1 MWFNATVIVASI
13 ALHGYF
19 RVKYPVDENFRNLA
33 RRISMFELLKKS
45 ILTGI
50 GAVVLTTERVQEA
63 TRRLVE
69 EGKMSTDEAEK
80 LADDLL
86 RSGERQW
93 DEVSSRVQD
102 AMRKWAQNMDLV
114 QRKDYLE
121 MRARIEMLE
130 QRIALLEENQRR
142 QSGVAGGY

>member
-1 MWFNATVIVASI
+1 
-13 ALHGYF
+13 
-19 RVKYPVDENFRNLA
+19 
-33 RRISMFELLKKS
+33 MFELLKKS
-45 ILTGI
+45 ILAGI

-63 TRRLVE
+63 TKRFVE

-93 DEVSSRVQD
+93 DEVSSRMQE
-102 AMRKWAQNMDLV
+102 AMRKWVQNMDLV

-121 MRARIEMLE
+121 MRARLEMLE
-130 QRIALLEENQRR
+130 QRVALLEEGQRR
-142 QSGVAGGY
+142 QSGVVGGY